1 MDRKIKLG
9 FALVALSVVLFTIP
23 AVSPAPQMRYH
34 ETWPSIGGTES
45 EIEERGVTVIEY
57 ENLSERGQ
65 QLYVATLENGGRYS
79 VPAGQGAPKFPY
91 PTEQERAEIED
102 EDEGAARMLGVV
114 VIERP
119 EDDSD
124 LPPAD
129 ERPPPDEEREEMDE
143 EEGEESNETADEQR
157 RQQARQYD
165 MMETRTGPPPLSAPS
180 NLLRLVAVLLAVL
193 SLGVGGYLLSWKH

>member
-1 MDRKIKLG
+1 MDRKLKIG
-9 FALVALSVVLFTIP
+9 FVLIALSVVLFTIP

-34 ETWPSIGGTES
+34 ETWQTIGGNES
-45 EIEERGVTVIEY
+45 QIEQRGATIVEY
-57 ENLSERGQ
+57 EDLSERGQ
-65 QLYVATLENGGRYS
+65 DLYVATLRNDGRYS
-79 VPAGQGAPKFPY
+79 VPAGQGAPEFPY
-91 PTEQERAEIED
+91 PTEQERAELDEED
-102 EDEGAARMLGVV
+102 EQAARMLGVV

-129 ERPPPDEEREEMDE
+129 ERPPHRPDEEEI
-143 EEGEESNETADEQR
+143 EGEFNETAYEQR
-157 RQQARQYD
+157 RQQVLQYD

-193 SLGVGGYLLSWKH
+193 SLGIGGYLLSWKR